1 MIKNVHRVDMS
12 IATSHTR
19 QKEEPQLH
27 NSNLIKN
34 TIEFINH
41 AGHTPN
47 QRENNLR
54 RLNLVCCRNTV
65 RHYEERLHFD
75 DLTIVRKKTLLLNE
89 NTSIVSF
96 K

>member
-1 MIKNVHRVDMS
+1 MIKNVHKVDMS

-47 QRENNLR
+47 QRER
-54 RLNLVCCRNTV
+54 
-65 RHYEERLHFD
+65 
-75 DLTIVRKKTLLLNE
+75 
-89 NTSIVSF
+89 
-96 K
+96 